1 MSLFFVISEVATRRG
16 LSGSDPEHR
25 GILSSDLYPLVAP
38 WHPVGPDLKDA
49 GWECARFGN
58 GIRNCLGVEPRGQ
71 EQGCTAVA
79 RLPQLFE
86 ADAAVGTERGARS
99 LWPAMGL
106 RPGVV
111 CTLGNEQGVKLCRD
125 VQQLSQP
132 AGV

>member
-38 WHPVGPDLKDA
+38 WHPVGPNLKDA

-58 GIRNCLGVEPRGQ
+58 GIRNCLGVEPRRQ

-79 RLPQLFE
+79 RLSQLFE
-86 ADAAVGTERGARS
+86 ADAAVGTERRTRRFYS
-99 LWPAMGL
+99 TMGRLTGVLCALGDEQRWEL
-106 RPGVV
+106 RRG
-111 CTLGNEQGVKLCRD
+111 
-125 VQQLSQP
+125 VQQLLQP